1 MHRSIPMTANLT
13 PSLHCTAEQS
23 FFQGAYHYYSHV
35 TNYKAETRLIFLDQQ
50 LLLHSI
56 DCSFVV
62 VWQCRHIVRTYI
74 LTFCCKFFT
83 PSLNDRRAISTL
95 RNGCNTKFV
104 CCTPATFQ
112 SSYQLDLVKLFHGEF
127 QSAIFLVTPF
137 EWVILTILS
146 TPCLKF

>member
-1 MHRSIPMTANLT
+1 MHRSIPMTANFT
-13 PSLHCTAEQS
+13 PSSLHCSAEQS
-23 FFQGAYHYYSHV
+23 FFQGAYRYHYYSHV

-62 VWQCRHIVRTYI
+62 VCGSASAYCAYGYI

-104 CCTPATFQ
+104 CCTPAIFQ
-112 SSYQLDLVKLFHGEF
+112 SSYQLDL
-127 QSAIFLVTPF
+127 S
-137 EWVILTILS
+137 
-146 TPCLKF
+146 